1 MKIGILSLQGGV
13 EEHEEKFKSLGAEV
27 IRVKHASQ
35 IEEIDGIVL
44 PGGESTTIGKLLK
57 DTNLFTPL
65 KEKIES
71 GLPTWGTCAGLIL
84 LCKEVENEKP
94 HLRIFSGKVKR
105 NAYGT
110 QKDSFITYGKIE
122 DISNEEIP
130 MVFIRA
136 PYLESVGEDVEILF
150 KHKDKIV
157 AAREKNILVT
167 SFHPELSD
175 CSIMH
180 DYFIKQI
187 QKNNIK

>member
-13 EEHEEKFKSLGAEV
+13 EEHEEKFKALGAEV

-35 IEEIDGIVL
+35 LEEIDGIVL

-57 DTNLFTPL
+57 DTNLFNPL
-65 KEKIES
+65 KEKIEK

-84 LCKEVENEKP
+84 LCKEIENENP
-94 HLRIFSGKVKR
+94 HLAVFNGKVKR

-110 QKDSFITYGKIE
+110 QKDSFINYGKIE
-122 DISNEEIP
+122 EVSAEEIP

-136 PYLESVGEDVEILF
+136 PYLESVGEDVEVLF
-150 KHKDKIV
+150 KHNDKIV
-157 AAREKNILVT
+157 AAKEKNILVT
-167 SFHPELSD
+167 SFHPELTNST
-175 CSIMH
+175 IMH

-187 QKNNIK
+187 